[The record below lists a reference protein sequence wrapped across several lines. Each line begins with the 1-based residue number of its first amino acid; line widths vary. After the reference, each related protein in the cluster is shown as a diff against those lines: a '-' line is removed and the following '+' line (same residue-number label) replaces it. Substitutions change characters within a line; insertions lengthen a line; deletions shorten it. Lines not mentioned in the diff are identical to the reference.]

1 MFSRKQKLN
10 VTYNQGHALKII
22 ILGAVVRAALIFIA
36 ASLLVASP
44 LSRADYVA
52 SAKEE
57 RDWAARI
64 AKSPPSAD
72 TLGGAPYP
80 GAKLDSR
87 RSGEKTA
94 ENQGKPMVYVYLV
107 RASMADVRAYYN
119 GPGRREAGV
128 PILNDS
134 NGSVEIMYF
143 MNQKKIAAPAV
154 APAQPASAAAAG
166 SEAATSST
174 APAAPA
180 AKAPAEP
187 DTAKQAIDAVNA
199 LRGLFGR

>member
-1 MFSRKQKLN
+1 LKNFTIRAVAQMAFLSM
-10 VTYNQGHALKII
+10 AL
-22 ILGAVVRAALIFIA
+22 LLAAPYA
-36 ASLLVASP
+36 
-44 LSRADYVA
+44 RADYVA
-52 SAKEE
+52 TAKEE

-107 RASMADVRAYYN
+107 RASLGDVRAYYN
-119 GPGRREAGV
+119 GPGKRETGV
-128 PILNDS
+128 PILNEG
-134 NGSVEIMYF
+134 NGSVEIMYY
-143 MNQKKIAAPAV
+143 MNQKKLAAPAA
-154 APAQPASAAAAG
+154 APAQPASAAAAVT
-166 SEAATSST
+166 ETATSSP
-174 APAAPA
+174 APAAPE

-187 DTAKQAIDAVNA
+187 DSAKQAIDAVNA

>member
-1 MFSRKQKLN
+1 MKNISLRTVARLLLLFMTL
-10 VTYNQGHALKII
+10 
-22 ILGAVVRAALIFIA
+22 
-36 ASLLVASP
+36 SLLVASP
-44 LSRADYVA
+44 VSRADYVA

-57 RDWAARI
+57 RDWASRI

-107 RASMADVRAYYN
+107 RASLADVRAYYN
-119 GPGRREAGV
+119 GAGRREAGV
-128 PILNDS
+128 PILNEG
-134 NGSVEIMYF
+134 NGSVEILYY
-143 MNQKKIAAPAV
+143 MNQKKTAAPAAV
-154 APAQPASAAAAG
+154 PVQPASAAAAG
-166 SEAATSST
+166 SETSASST
-174 APAAPA
+174 TPAAPA

>member
-1 MFSRKQKLN
+1 MKNIPLR
-10 VTYNQGHALKII
+10 
-22 ILGAVVRAALIFIA
+22 VVAKFASVFMAAA
-36 ASLLVASP
+36 LLVASP
-44 LSRADYVA
+44 PTRADYVA

-107 RASMADVRAYYN
+107 RASLGDVRAYYN

-128 PILNDS
+128 PILNES
-134 NGSVEIMYF
+134 SGSVEIMYF
-143 MNQKKIAAPAV
+143 MNQKKAAAPAAV
-154 APAQPASAAAAG
+154 SAQPANAAAPGAE
-166 SEAATSST
+166 SATPSNT
-174 APAAPA
+174 PAAPA

>member
-1 MFSRKQKLN
+1 LDAVYIQEP
-10 VTYNQGHALKII
+10 ALKNIP
-22 ILGAVVRAALIFIA
+22 LCVVAKFASVFMAAA
-36 ASLLVASP
+36 LLVASP
-44 LSRADYVA
+44 LVRADYVA

-107 RASMADVRAYYN
+107 RASLGDVRAYYN

-128 PILNDS
+128 PILNES
-134 NGSVEIMYF
+134 SGSVEIMYF
-143 MNQKKIAAPAV
+143 MNQKKAAAPAAV
-154 APAQPASAAAAG
+154 SAQPANAAVPGAESATP
-166 SEAATSST
+166 SNT
-174 APAAPA
+174 PAAPA

>member
-1 MFSRKQKLN
+1 MKNISLRTVARL
-10 VTYNQGHALKII
+10 AL
-22 ILGAVVRAALIFIA
+22 LSLA
-36 ASLLVASP
+36 ASLLLASP
-44 LSRADYVA
+44 PVRADYVA
-52 SAKEE
+52 TAKEE

-119 GPGRREAGV
+119 GPGKREAGV
-128 PILNDS
+128 PILNES
-134 NGSVEIMYF
+134 SGSVEIMYF
-143 MNQKKIAAPAV
+143 MNQKRV
-154 APAQPASAAAAG
+154 
-166 SEAATSST
+166 
-174 APAAPA
+174 AAPA
-180 AKAPAEP
+180 AVPAQPTNAAAAPAAAGAESAAPSPAVPASKTPAEP

>member
-1 MFSRKQKLN
+1 MKPITLS
-10 VTYNQGHALKII
+10 T
-22 ILGAVVRAALIFIA
+22 VVQLVLLFMPL
-36 ASLLVASP
+36 SLLVASP
-44 LSRADYVA
+44 VSRADYVA

-107 RASMADVRAYYN
+107 RASLADVRAYYN
-119 GPGRREAGV
+119 GPGKREAGV

-134 NGSVEIMYF
+134 GGSVEIMYF
-143 MNQKKIAAPAV
+143 MNQKKVAAPAAV
-154 APAQPASAAAAG
+154 PAQPASAAAAG
-166 SEAATSST
+166 AET
-174 APAAPA
+174 AAPA
-180 AKAPAEP
+180 PKAPAEP

>member
-1 MFSRKQKLN
+1 LDAVYIQEP
-10 VTYNQGHALKII
+10 ALKNIP
-22 ILGAVVRAALIFIA
+22 LCVVAKFASVFMAAA
-36 ASLLVASP
+36 LLVASP
-44 LSRADYVA
+44 LVRADYVA

-107 RASMADVRAYYN
+107 RASLGDVRAYYN

-128 PILNDS
+128 PILNES
-134 NGSVEIMYF
+134 SGSVEIMYF
-143 MNQKKIAAPAV
+143 MNQKKAAAPAAV
-154 APAQPASAAAAG
+154 SAQSANAAAPGAE
-166 SEAATSST
+166 SATPSNT
-174 APAAPA
+174 PAAPA

>member
-1 MFSRKQKLN
+1 MKSITLR
-10 VTYNQGHALKII
+10 
-22 ILGAVVRAALIFIA
+22 AVAQLAFTFMTTT
-36 ASLLVASP
+36 LLVTSP
-44 LSRADYVA
+44 IARADYVA
-52 SAKEE
+52 TAKEE

-119 GPGRREAGV
+119 GPGKREAGA
-128 PILNDS
+128 PILNES
-134 NGSVEIMYF
+134 NGSVEILYF
-143 MNQKKIAAPAV
+143 MNQKKIAAPAA

-166 SEAATSST
+166 SETATPST

-187 DTAKQAIDAVNA
+187 DTTKQAIDAVNA

>member
-1 MFSRKQKLN
+1 MKNITTRS
-10 VTYNQGHALKII
+10 VAEHALVCIT
-22 ILGAVVRAALIFIA
+22 LTLLL
-36 ASLLVASP
+36 ASLHA
-44 LSRADYVA
+44 RADYVA
-52 SAKEE
+52 TAKEE

-94 ENQGKPMVYVYLV
+94 ENQGKPMVYVYLI
-107 RASMADVRAYYN
+107 RASLGDVRAYYN
-119 GPGRREAGV
+119 GPGKREAGV
-128 PILNDS
+128 PVLNES
-134 NGSVEIMYF
+134 SGSVEIMYF
-143 MNQKKIAAPAV
+143 MNQKRVAAPV
-154 APAQPASAAAAG
+154 PAQPASAAAAPAAAG
-166 SEAATSST
+166 SETATPST